1 MSKAQGIIFTE
12 TQKASAK
19 RAKKGF
25 TIIEVSIFLAIAGLL
40 LVGVLG
46 GTYSSIA
53 RQRYNDSVRSVSEFF
68 RQMYAEVISPETNAD
83 PETTN
88 VGSSNTS
95 AIYGKVIVFGLNSPD
110 DDLGADQTRD
120 NTIYSATLVGN
131 VNIPSDGSSSFVN
144 ELKAVEARIFCGNNS
159 DADESI
165 TTVGTYVPEWD
176 AKIRTLD
183 NKPLRGTLI
192 IARSPSSG
200 TVHIAYDVSDSFNL
214 KDQCSAGNAQAS
226 TAFATALQD
235 HTSNFKSEDLSI
247 CVVADKNSTIT
258 REIQLQKDGRN
269 TSAVNILSEENSR
282 CQK

>member
-1 MSKAQGIIFTE
+1 MSKAQGTIFTK
-12 TQKASAK
+12 TSKVSVAK
-19 RAKKGF
+19 SKKGF
-25 TIIEVSIFLAIAGLL
+25 TILEVTIFLAITGLL

-46 GTYSSIA
+46 GTYSSIS

-88 VGSSNTS
+88 VGSSNES

-110 DDLGADQTRD
+110 DDVNSDQTRD
-120 NTIYSATLVGN
+120 NTIYNATLVGN
-131 VNIPSDGSSSFVN
+131 VNIPSEESSFMN
-144 ELKAVEARIFCGNNS
+144 ELKAVEARIFCGNTS
-159 DADESI
+159 DADEGV

-200 TVHIAYDVSDSFNL
+200 TVHIAYDADDSFNL
-214 KDQCSAGNAQAS
+214 KDECSADNAQAS
-226 TAFATALQD
+226 AAFATVVQD
-235 HTSNFKSEDLSI
+235 STSRFKSEDLSI

-269 TSAVNILSEENSR
+269 TSAVNILSEESSR